1 MDRNIREGDSRETWV
16 PLFSPLMSKK
26 KRREKV
32 EEKEMEE
39 EKVEERDGGGTFL
52 CAINEADERSKAEAN
67 RSDSISRS
75 SSKKG
80 SASERI

>member
-1 MDRNIREGDSRETWV
+1 
-16 PLFSPLMSKK
+16 MSKK
-26 KRREKV
+26 KRREKEV
-32 EEKEMEE
+32 EEEEEEEEEEEMEE